1 MEDYKKMSD
10 EGVIERI
17 RRGDRQAVE
26 YLMDKYKDLVRKRAR
41 TLFLIGGERDD
52 LIQEG
57 MIGLFKAIQD
67 YSPERDSSFYHFAE
81 LCIARQMYTAI
92 KSSNTQKNQ
101 PLNNYVSFDSPEY
114 GENSQNPKLR
124 GDSVFLKKIS
134 NPEQF
139 VLDKEYA
146 NVLEYELVRRLS
158 DFEKQV
164 LNLYMKDYSYY
175 KISEVLGRDVKSID
189 NALSRV
195 RGKVN
200 DVLKDMSSR

>member
-1 MEDYKKMSD
+1 MEDYREMSD

-17 RRGDRQAVE
+17 RQGDRQAVE

-124 GDSVFLKKIS
+124 GDPVFLKKIS

-195 RGKVN
+195 RGKAN
-200 DVLKDMSSR
+200 DVLKDMSTR

>member
-1 MEDYKKMSD
+1 MEDYRKMSD

-67 YSPERDSSFYHFAE
+67 YLPERDSSFYHFAE

-114 GENSQNPKLR
+114 GENSQNPKLG
-124 GDSVFLKKIS
+124 GDPVFLKKIS

>member
-1 MEDYKKMSD
+1 MEDYREMSD

-17 RRGDRQAVE
+17 RQGDRQAVE

-67 YSPERDSSFYHFAE
+67 YLPERDSSFYHFAE

>member
-1 MEDYKKMSD
+1 MEDYRKMSD

-101 PLNNYVSFDSPEY
+101 PLNNSVSFDSPEY

-124 GDSVFLKKIS
+124 GDPVFLKKIS

>member
-1 MEDYKKMSD
+1 MEDYRKMSD
-10 EGVIERI
+10 EGLIERI

-124 GDSVFLKKIS
+124 GDPVFLKKIS

>member
-1 MEDYKKMSD
+1 MEDYRGLAD
-10 EGVIERI
+10 EQVIGRI
-17 RRGDRQAVE
+17 RQGDGQAVE

-57 MIGLFKAIQD
+57 MIGLFKAIKD
-67 YSPERDSSFYHFAE
+67 YRPERDSSFYHFAE

-114 GENSQNPKLR
+114 GENGRNTELP
-124 GDSVFLKKIS
+124 GDPEFLKKIS

-146 NVLEYELVRRLS
+146 SVLEYELVRRLS
-158 DFEKQV
+158 DFERQV

-175 KISEVLGRDVKSID
+175 KISEVLGRDIKSID

-195 RGKVN
+195 RSKVN
-200 DVLKDMSSR
+200 DVLKDISSR

>member
-124 GDSVFLKKIS
+124 GDPVFLKKIS

>member
-1 MEDYKKMSD
+1 MEDYRKMSD

-124 GDSVFLKKIS
+124 GDPVFLKKIS

>member
-1 MEDYKKMSD
+1 MEDYRKMSD

-67 YSPERDSSFYHFAE
+67 YLPERDSSFYHFAE

-124 GDSVFLKKIS
+124 GDPVFLKKIS